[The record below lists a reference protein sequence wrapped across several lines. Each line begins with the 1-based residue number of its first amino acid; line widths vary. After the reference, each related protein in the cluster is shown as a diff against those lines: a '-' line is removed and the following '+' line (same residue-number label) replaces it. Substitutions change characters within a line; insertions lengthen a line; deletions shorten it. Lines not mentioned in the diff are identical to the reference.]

1 MRLTE
6 FWERMRE
13 QFGAAY
19 ADSLAMDQVLPQLGG
34 RTVAEALE
42 DGEPA
47 RRVWRA
53 VCEAFEVPARNR

>member
-1 MRLTE
+1 VRLTE

-19 ADSLAMDQVLPQLGG
+19 ADSLAKDQVLAQLGG
-34 RTVAEALE
+34 RTVVEALE
-42 DGEPA
+42 AGEPA

-53 VCEAFEVPARNR
+53 VCEAFEVPAKHR

>member
-1 MRLTE
+1 LTE

-19 ADSLAMDQVLPQLGG
+19 ADSLAKDQVLSQLGG
-34 RTVAEALE
+34 RSVAEALE
-42 DGEPA
+42 AGEPV

-53 VCEAFEVPARNR
+53 VCEAFDVPARNR

>member
-13 QFGAAY
+13 QFGPTY
-19 ADSLAMDQVLPQLGG
+19 ADSLARDQVLAQLGG
-34 RTVAEALE
+34 RTVTEALE
-42 DGEPA
+42 AGEPA

-53 VCEAFEVPARNR
+53 VCEAFDVPARNR